1 MYEEKLAILAKLN
14 EDLRE
19 FNPDYE
25 ETKKLISQNQEKLLE
40 SEEEINVQKEW
51 NLMRL
56 EMKLE
61 ERKKARLIDSRW
73 LSDGSLECQFI
84 DKEWESFTR
93 LYNEDDFFS
102 RRQKEREEK
111 MAAINHNA
119 EEEFRRFGY
128 LFPTGVKR
136 EKKEKLEAIYW

>member
-1 MYEEKLAILAKLN
+1 MYEQKLAILAKLN

-84 DKEWESFTR
+84 DKE
-93 LYNEDDFFS
+93 
-102 RRQKEREEK
+102 
-111 MAAINHNA
+111 
-119 EEEFRRFGY
+119 
-128 LFPTGVKR
+128 
-136 EKKEKLEAIYW
+136 

>member
-1 MYEEKLAILAKLN
+1 MYEQKLAILAKLN
-14 EDLRE
+14 EDLKE

-40 SEEEINVQKEW
+40 NEEEINVQKEW

-84 DKEWESFTR
+84 DKEGESFTK

-111 MAAINHNA
+111 ESIKIYNSQ
-119 EEEFRRFGY
+119 EEFRRFGY
-128 LFPTGVKR
+128 LFPTGFKT
-136 EKKEKLEAIYW
+136 EKKEKLEAIY

>member
-1 MYEEKLAILAKLN
+1 MYEQKLAILAKLN
-14 EDLRE
+14 EDLKE

-40 SEEEINVQKEW
+40 NEEEINVQKEW

-84 DKEWESFTR
+84 DKEGESFTK

-111 MAAINHNA
+111 ESIKIYNSQ
-119 EEEFRRFGY
+119 EEFRRFGY

-136 EKKEKLEAIYW
+136 EKKEKLEAIY